1 MLDSAMRA
9 RSCETCMRSHVSAVL
24 PKAFASRT
32 AISAEMAAFSLTR
45 LFSAWRLTP
54 RTRAPSVTVRPSG
67 SRHSSRTI
75 RPGWGGFFASSA
87 ESVGRFWFRESSQ
100 VVIKGNFHSVEG
112 TKAVGSSGNHSDFV
126 IETLNGT
133 IGDFSFGSKPIQYQR
148 LMGAQ
153 HAGHPFHRFQTAT
166 HGPGAPIV
174 EKGAGPNHGFVVPE
188 MGEGLLQI
196 PGPCGGQ
203 LAGKQGFEL
212 LPSPPAYPAAAA

>member
-1 MLDSAMRA
+1 MKL
-9 RSCETCMRSHVSAVL
+9 
-24 PKAFASRT
+24 
-32 AISAEMAAFSLTR
+32 R
-45 LFSAWRLTP
+45 LFIRKCTLAPTASGDHHWISRSLCQKSRLWDRSP
-54 RTRAPSVTVRPSG
+54 DCSSWDG
-67 SRHSSRTI
+67 SKY
-75 RPGWGGFFASSA
+75 ASSA
-87 ESVGRFWFRESSQ
+87 ESVGRFWFREPSQ

-166 HGPGAPIV
+166 RGPGAPIV

-196 PGPCGGQ
+196 PGRCGGQ
-203 LAGKQGFEL
+203 LAGEQGIEL
-212 LPSPPAYPAAAA
+212 LPGPPAYPAAAA